1 MMHRVGWVIAFVLLA
16 VAGCG
21 GGDDLCLTVC
31 DPTPTATPGPEDSVT
46 VTGTGTEV
54 STFDP
59 VEDVVVIACVGLDPA
74 RTDPTDWNDCDSQ
87 RNTSPDSSGDFEI
100 SRVETGALRI
110 GFWISRSGMSNGL
123 IQEGDSFA
131 ELLEPA
137 AELVELLAVEEGE
150 TVTLSD
156 IFVDFAEGTATAS
169 SIDVGVTPT
178 PTPSTTPAQ

>member
-1 MMHRVGWVIAFVLLA
+1 MMRRVVWAIAMVSLA
-16 VAGCG
+16 CVGCG
-21 GGDDLCLTVC
+21 DGDDLCFSVC
-31 DPTPTATPGPEDSVT
+31 DPTPTPTPGPQDSVT
-46 VTGTGTEV
+46 VTGTGTEL

-59 VEDVVVIACVGLDPA
+59 VGDVVVIACVGLDPE

-87 RNTSPDSSGDFEI
+87 RNTSPDSTGDFEI
-100 SRVETGALRI
+100 SRAAMGALRI
-110 GFWISRSGMSNGL
+110 GFWISRSSTSNGL

-150 TVTLSD
+150 TVTLAD
-156 IFVDFAEGTATAS
+156 VFVDFAEGTATAS